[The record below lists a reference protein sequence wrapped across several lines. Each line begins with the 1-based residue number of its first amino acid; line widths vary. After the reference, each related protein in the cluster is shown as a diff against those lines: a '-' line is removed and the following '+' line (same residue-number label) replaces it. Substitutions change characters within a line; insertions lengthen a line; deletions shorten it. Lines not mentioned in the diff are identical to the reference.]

1 MRRREFIAGLC
12 GGPQAAPVRAQLAVR
27 YRIGYL
33 ALARGEDATLMR
45 PFVERL
51 RERGLVQGE
60 NLTILYRSAE
70 GRPEK
75 LPELARELVES
86 RPDVLVAGQGT
97 LAALAAKEATKSIPV
112 VFLIA
117 ADPVGAGLVASLA
130 RPGGNVTGMSGQVT
144 ELSGKRLQLVQEVM
158 PGAKVVAVLLNP
170 TNQPYSTLMLHE
182 LRLASAAA
190 HVELKIL
197 EMWVP
202 SQLSDLLKVAS
213 DARAAALIVTEDPV
227 IFSIQRE
234 LVNLALRYQLPTLFP
249 DRSFAQLGG
258 LMSYGPERR
267 SIFRRAAEQV
277 EKLLKGAKP
286 ADLAVEQPTVFELV
300 LNRKTADAL
309 GLTIPPSLLARAD
322 EVIE

>member
-1 MRRREFIAGLC
+1 M
-12 GGPQAAPVRAQLAVR
+12 
-27 YRIGYL
+27 
-33 ALARGEDATLMR
+33 
-45 PFVERL
+45 
-51 RERGLVQGE
+51 
-60 NLTILYRSAE
+60 
-70 GRPEK
+70 
-75 LPELARELVES
+75 
-86 RPDVLVAGQGT
+86 
-97 LAALAAKEATKSIPV
+97 IPV

-190 HVELKIL
+190 DVELKIL

-234 LVNLALRYQLPTLFP
+234 LVDLALRYQLPTLFP